1 MAATETAIRRPP
13 LSPQQIILSPDRR
26 TLSIAWDGTRTDELS
41 AAVLRSNCRSSLARR
56 ARLDGT
62 DLAVCDDIT
71 IADVRPIGLYA
82 VNITFSDG
90 HDRGIY
96 PWAYLR
102 SIADRRN

>member
-1 MAATETAIRRPP
+1 MAATETPIRSSH
-13 LSPQQIILSPDRR
+13 LSPRQITLSSDRR
-26 TLSIAWDGTRTDELS
+26 RLSIAWDETRTDDLS
-41 AAVLRSNCRSSLARR
+41 AAFLRSNCRSSNAQR
-56 ARLDGT
+56 ARMEGGNHAAD
-62 DLAVCDDIT
+62 ADIT